1 MRTTI
6 SVENGDT
13 LAAVRGL
20 LRQLLEAEVVDAL
33 LVPME
38 TPAGAIT
45 PALVANPDLLDAANP
60 LAPVMG
66 LNAARVVGHVSIREP
81 RAKIGAVLRPC
92 ELRALVELVK
102 LKQASLD
109 DVVTIGVDCLGTYDV
124 PVYSTMQADGGAEL
138 PLELLWKYKTGDCV
152 ISSPAVADGVDC
164 LGTYDVP
171 VYNAMRADPSAGSGQ
186 AAVDV
191 AALLATAQSGEL
203 APQEGYT
210 FRDACQMCEK
220 PHVEEADIVL
230 ELFGAD
236 LAAGIPVSLSD
247 EVAEKMGMDGVEAER
262 NQVIKKEP
270 GFKRAEVVEKVVA
283 ARTQVRDARFAEMR
297 QRLDREGVEGVL
309 AACVRCHNCMTVCPI
324 CYCKTCLFKSPT
336 FDHEPMQ
343 YMNWAQ
349 RKGAYRLPADTTLFH
364 LTRLN
369 HMVLSCVGCGMCTSA
384 CPAELPVG
392 QVFRAIGQQV
402 QETFDYVPGRSV
414 EEPLPMVTFHEDEW
428 MEVGEE

>member
-1 MRTTI
+1 MRTDVFTVKI
-6 SVENGDT
+6 LVENNDT
-13 LAAVRGL
+13 LAAVRGF

-38 TPAGAIT
+38 TPAGTIT
-45 PALVANPDLLDAANP
+45 PALVADPDLLDAANP

-66 LNAARVVGHVSIREP
+66 LNAARVAGQVSVREP
-81 RAKIGAVLRPC
+81 RGRIGVVLRPC

-102 LKQASLD
+102 LKQASLND
-109 DVVTIGVDCLGTYDV
+109 MVTIGVDCLGTYDV
-124 PVYSTMQADGGAEL
+124 PVYNT
-138 PLELLWKYKTGDCV
+138 
-152 ISSPAVADGVDC
+152 
-164 LGTYDVP
+164 
-171 VYNAMRADPSAGSGQ
+171 MRANPSTALRQSSGQGSGQ
-186 AAVDV
+186 VALDMAAQ
-191 AALLATAQSGEL
+191 LATAQSGEL
-203 APQEGYT
+203 IPQEGYA
-210 FRDACQMCEK
+210 FRDGCQMCEK

-247 EVAEKMGMDGVEAER
+247 EVAGKLGMDSVEAER

-283 ARTQVRDARFAEMR
+283 ARTRVRDARFAEMR
-297 QRLDREGVEGVL
+297 QRLEREGVEGVL

-343 YMNWAQ
+343 YVNWAR

-369 HMVLSCVGCGMCTSA
+369 HMVLSCIGCGMCTSD

-392 QVFRAIGQQV
+392 LVFRAIGQEV

-414 EEPLPMVTFHEDEW
+414 EDPLPMITFREDEW